1 MNKYIIT
8 NKNKSKGLSPSEF
21 IEYGNNYIKDIEIKD
36 YEVKPTYFKNL
47 YYKLI
52 EKLYPKNSDEIYKFS
67 LKLQN
72 GQDFCRSNITAS
84 IIKRDKKKFEHKHL
98 LFFSDFDIR
107 RLIASG
113 HVLIDGTFS
122 FSKGFSQTII
132 VMYLDPIILKMIP
145 SLFCIINNK
154 SYEPYKY
161 VFTDLSTKINISDKT
176 KLNLLTFTS
185 DFEKAL
191 YTGFMMFLKIYA
203 LILNILGVYFIICKI

>member
-21 IEYGNNYIKDIEIKD
+21 IEYGYNYIKDIEIKD

-52 EKLYPKNSDEIYKFS
+52 EKLYPKNSDEIYKYS

-72 GQDFCRSNITAS
+72 GQDFCRSNITTS
-84 IIKRDKKKFEHKHL
+84 IIARDKKKFEHKNL

-145 SLFCIINNK
+145 SVFCVINNK
-154 SYEPYKY
+154 SYEPYKC

-191 YTGFMMFLKIYA
+191 YTGFYDVFKNLCP
-203 LILNILGVYFIICKI
+203 NIKHIGCLFHYM